1 MDPNKST
8 IIVTG
13 SSGMIGAPLST
24 MLADTYNPVGF
35 DRAGPPYP
43 PIEVECVSWI

>member
-1 MDPNKST
+1 MDPNKAT

-13 SSGMIGAPLST
+13 SSGLIGSPLCT
-24 MLADTYNPVGF
+24 ILGGTYNVVGF

-43 PIEVECVSWI
+43 PIDVE